1 MTFARLGL
9 WLLRRERASGEWRV
23 LLLALIIG
31 VGSVSTTGFLG
42 DRIKRA
48 MSEQGASF
56 LGADLLVTSPRPI
69 DVWPDHALQTSNA
82 LEFASMVAHGDAF
95 QLATLRAVDAAYP
108 LRGSVRLAERP
119 FDAGMPRPAL
129 PPPGAIYVEASLL
142 PLLSAGVG
150 DRVQIGEVQFT
161 IAGVVV
167 EEPGQLAGVFGLAPR
182 VFLRADEVERTRV
195 LQPGSRLTY
204 LYQFAGEAE
213 PLAAFA
219 EALKPRLD
227 SAQRLMGSREGVET
241 LRGAFANAD
250 RYIQLTA
257 LISLLLSVAAIAIA
271 AHRHALR
278 HYDQAALLRCMGAT
292 TEQLRVLYATQ
303 LLTLGLLGSLAGVA
317 IGALMQQALAGLILP
332 DAVTRLPSLGI
343 APVGVAIVSGLLA
356 LAGASLPALMRLIRV
371 PPLRVLRR
379 DLPPLPAAAWISAT
393 VSGSA
398 LMILIGWYAGDAK
411 LVAGFVGALLAL
423 IVVLMGLARLALVAG
438 RGVQKISYGPVR
450 FGLAQLLR
458 HRFDSTL
465 QLGAF
470 TLALFLVAL
479 LALVRSDLIDGWR
492 QQLPENAP
500 NHFLVNIAPHQQ
512 DAVAAYL
519 AQHQLDASEIYPM
532 VRGRLVSKN
541 DTPIAD
547 TLPPEMRDVGTL
559 RRELNLTWT
568 DTLPAN
574 NNVLDGTWHGSHSAP
589 SAAPVKGTPKVGNPL
604 SAKADAEL
612 TPPVGV
618 PARGAPPDTRPLGG
632 LGAAPRLRSD
642 PSAEISVESGMAE
655 KLNLVIGDTLG
666 FQIGDQTVA
675 ARISSIRSVKWDS
688 MQPNFFVIFAPGP
701 LDALPASSI
710 ASVYVPPDALGML
723 PGFVREF
730 PGVTVLALDK
740 LIANIEAVFAQV
752 IGAIQLLLGFLL
764 AAGMAVVV
772 ATLLASLDARQQ
784 EAVLLRTLGAQRAY
798 LAKGLWSEF
807 LALGLLAGL
816 LASVCAEIAMALIAD
831 RLFDLPARLHPW
843 LWFALPTAGALLVGM
858 SGWLTTRHITRVPP
872 MQSIRALG

>member
-1 MTFARLGL
+1 MTFIRLGL
-9 WLLRRERASGEWRV
+9 WLLRRERSSGEWRV

-48 MSEQGASF
+48 MSEQGAGF

-69 DVWPDHALQTSNA
+69 EAWPDHALRTSRA
-82 LEFASMVAHGDAF
+82 LEFASMVSRGDAF
-95 QLATLRAVDAAYP
+95 QLGTLRAVDAAYP
-108 LRGSVRLAERP
+108 LRGEVRIADRP
-119 FDAGMPRPAL
+119 FETGAPRPAQ
-129 PPPGAIYVEASLL
+129 PPPGAIYVAQELL
-142 PLLSAGVG
+142 TLLNAKVG
-150 DRVQIGEVQFT
+150 DAVQIGESTFS
-161 IAGVVV
+161 IAGVVI
-167 EEPGQLAGVFGLAPR
+167 EEPGQLAGVFGFAPR
-182 VFLRADEVERTRV
+182 VFLRADEVEATRV

-204 LYQFAGEAE
+204 LYQFAGEAKA
-213 PLAAFA
+213 LATFGA
-219 EALKPRLD
+219 ALKPSLE
-227 SAQRLMGSREGVET
+227 STQRLIGSRDGVET
-241 LRGAFANAD
+241 LRGAFTNAD
-250 RYIQLTA
+250 HYLQLTA

-292 TEQLRVLYATQ
+292 TAQLRMLYAVQ

-317 IGALMQQALAGLILP
+317 IGALTQQALAGLILP
-332 DAVTRLPSLGI
+332 DAATRLPSLGA
-343 APVGVAIVSGLLA
+343 APIGVAVVSGLLA

-379 DLPPLPAAAWISAT
+379 ELPPLPAAAWISAT

-398 LMILIGWYAGDAK
+398 LLTLIAWYAGDAK
-411 LVAGFVGALLAL
+411 LVAGFVGALAAL
-423 IVVLMGLARLALVAG
+423 VVVLVGLARLALLAG

-450 FGLAQLLR
+450 FGLAQMLR

-512 DAVAAYL
+512 AAVAAYL
-519 AQHQLDASEIYPM
+519 AEHRLEASELYPM

-541 DTPIAD
+541 GIPIAD
-547 TLPPEMRDVGTL
+547 TLPPEARDTNTL

-568 DTLPAN
+568 ATLPAN
-574 NNVLDGTWHGSHSAP
+574 NVLLAGTWHG
-589 SAAPVKGTPKVGNPL
+589 
-604 SAKADAEL
+604 ER
-612 TPPVGV
+612 
-618 PARGAPPDTRPLGG
+618 RGP
-632 LGAAPRLRSD
+632 
-642 PSAEISVESGMAE
+642 EISVESGMAE
-655 KLNLVIGDTLG
+655 RLNLAIGDTLG
-666 FQIGDQTVA
+666 FESGDQTIA
-675 ARISSIRSVKWDS
+675 ARITSIRSVKWES
-688 MQPNFFVIFAPGP
+688 MQPNFFVIFAPGL
-701 LDALPASSI
+701 LDTLPASAI
-710 ASVYVPPDALGML
+710 ASVYVPPDAAAML
-723 PGFVREF
+723 PGFVRTF
-730 PGVTVLALDK
+730 PGITILALDK
-740 LIANIEAVFAQV
+740 LIANIEAVFAQIV
-752 IGAIQLLLGFLL
+752 SAIQLLLGFLL

-843 LWFALPTAGALLVGM
+843 LWFALPTAGALLVGI

-872 MQSIRALG
+872 MQSIRALN

>member
-1 MTFARLGL
+1 MSFARLGL

-23 LLLALIIG
+23 LLLALVIG

-42 DRIKRA
+42 DRLKRA
-48 MSEQGASF
+48 MSEQGAGF

-69 DVWPDHALQTSNA
+69 EDWPAPAVEGGPLVTSQA
-82 LEFASMVAHGDAF
+82 LEFASMVSRGDAF

-108 LRGSVRLAERP
+108 VRGVVRIAERP
-119 FDAGMPRPAL
+119 FEPGVPRPAQ
-129 PPPGAIYVEASLL
+129 PPPGAIYVEPSLL

-150 DRVQIGEVQFT
+150 DSVQIGEASFR
-161 IAGVVV
+161 IAGLVA
-167 EEPGQLAGVFGLAPR
+167 EEPGQLGGVFGLAPR

-204 LYQFAGEAE
+204 LYQFAGE
-213 PLAAFA
+213 PDQLVAFGA
-219 EALKPRLD
+219 ALKPTLD
-227 SAQRLMGSREGVET
+227 STQRLIGSREGVET

-271 AHRHALR
+271 AHHHALR
-278 HYDQAALLRCMGAT
+278 HYDQAALLRCFGAT
-292 TEQLRVLYATQ
+292 TAQLRTLYAVQ
-303 LLTLGLLGSLAGVA
+303 LLTLGLLGSLGGVV

-332 DAVTRLPSLGI
+332 DAVTRLPSLGL
-343 APVGVAIVSGLLA
+343 APVGVAVASGLLA
-356 LAGASLPALMRLIRV
+356 LAGAALPALMRLIRV

-379 DLPPLPAAAWISAT
+379 DLPPLPVAAWLGAA

-398 LMILIGWYAGDAK
+398 LLGLIAWYAGDVK
-411 LVAGFVGALLAL
+411 LVGVFVGALAAL
-423 IVVLMGLARLALVAG
+423 VGVLILLARLALVAG
-438 RGVQKISYGPVR
+438 RGVQRMSHGPLR

-479 LALVRSDLIDGWR
+479 LALVRSDLIAGWQ
-492 QQLPENAP
+492 QQLPPQAP

-512 DAVAAYL
+512 QAVAAYL
-519 AQHQLDASEIYPM
+519 SQHRLKASALYPM

-541 DTPIAD
+541 GTPIAE
-547 TLPPEMRDVGTL
+547 TLPEDARDSNTL

-568 DTLPAN
+568 ATLPAN
-574 NNVLDGTWHGSHSAP
+574 NVILAGRWHGEGS
-589 SAAPVKGTPKVGNPL
+589 
-604 SAKADAEL
+604 ADA
-612 TPPVGV
+612 PPAGA
-618 PARGAPPDTRPLGG
+618 PARGTPPDTRPSGG
-632 LGAAPRLRSD
+632 LGAAPLLRSD
-642 PSAEISVESGMAE
+642 PSAALSVESGMAE
-655 KLNLVIGDTLG
+655 RLNLAIGDMLG
-666 FQIGDQTVA
+666 FQIGDQTLA
-675 ARISSIRSVKWDS
+675 ARITSIRSVKWDS
-688 MQPNFFVIFAPGP
+688 MQPNFFVIFAPGQ

-710 ASVYVPPDALGML
+710 ASVYVPPGATGVL
-723 PGFVREF
+723 PGFVKAF
-730 PGVTVLALDK
+730 PGITVLALDK
-740 LIANIEAVFAQV
+740 LIANIEAVFAQI

-807 LALGLLAGL
+807 IALGLLAGL
-816 LASVCAEIAMALIAD
+816 LASACAEIAMALIAD
-831 RLFDLPARLHPW
+831 RLFELPLRPHPW
-843 LWFALPTAGALLVGM
+843 LWLALPLAGALLVGI
-858 SGWLTTRHITRVPP
+858 SGWITTRHITRVPP

>member
-1 MTFARLGL
+1 MTFLRLGL
-9 WLLRRERASGEWRV
+9 WLLRRERSSGEWRV

-48 MSEQGASF
+48 MSEQGAGF

-69 DVWPDHALQTSNA
+69 DAWPAHALKTSSA
-82 LEFASMVAHGDAF
+82 LEFASMVSHGDAF

-108 LRGSVRLAERP
+108 LRGEVRIADRP
-119 FDAGMPRPAL
+119 FEAGTPRPAQ
-129 PPPGAIYVEASLL
+129 PPPGTVYVDQELL
-142 PLLSAGVG
+142 TLLNAEVG
-150 DRVQIGEVQFT
+150 DAVQIGEATFR

-167 EEPGQLAGVFGLAPR
+167 EEPGQLGGVFGFAPR
-182 VFLRADEVERTRV
+182 VFLRTDDIEATRV

-204 LYQFAGEAE
+204 LYQFAGEPE
-213 PLAAFA
+213 PLSNFSA
-219 EALKPRLD
+219 ALKPTLEPT
-227 SAQRLMGSREGVET
+227 QRLIGSRDGVET

-250 RYIQLTA
+250 RYLQLTA

-292 TEQLRVLYATQ
+292 TAQLRVLYTVQ
-303 LLTLGLLGSLAGVA
+303 LLTLGLLGSLVGMA
-317 IGALMQQALAGLILP
+317 IGALMQQALAGLIMP
-332 DAVTRLPSLGI
+332 DAATRLPSLGV
-343 APVGVAIVSGLLA
+343 APVGVAVASGLLA

-398 LMILIGWYAGDAK
+398 LLILIAWYAGDAR
-411 LVAGFVGALLAL
+411 LVAGFVGAFAALVVAL
-423 IVVLMGLARLALVAG
+423 ILLARLALVAG
-438 RGVQKISYGPVR
+438 RGVQKISYGPLR
-450 FGLAQLLR
+450 FGLAQMLR

-479 LALVRSDLIDGWR
+479 LALVRSDLVAGWR
-492 QQLPENAP
+492 QQLPPQTP
-500 NHFLVNIAPHQQ
+500 NYFLVNIAPQQQ

-519 AQHQLDASEIYPM
+519 AEHRLEASELYPM

-541 DTPIAD
+541 GVPIAD
-547 TLPPEMRDVGTL
+547 TLPEDARDSNTL

-568 DTLPAN
+568 ATLPAN
-574 NNVLDGTWHGSHSAP
+574 NAVLGGRWHGQRRA
-589 SAAPVKGTPKVGNPL
+589 
-604 SAKADAEL
+604 
-612 TPPVGV
+612 
-618 PARGAPPDTRPLGG
+618 
-632 LGAAPRLRSD
+632 
-642 PSAEISVESGMAE
+642 AEISVESGMAE
-655 KLNLVIGDTLG
+655 QLRLAVGDTLG
-666 FQIGDQTVA
+666 FQVGDQTLA
-675 ARISSIRSVKWDS
+675 ARITSLRSVKWDS
-688 MQPNFFVIFAPGP
+688 MQPNFFVIFAPGQ
-701 LDALPASSI
+701 LDALPASAI
-710 ASVYVPPDALGML
+710 ASVYVPPDTTDVL
-723 PGFVREF
+723 PGFVKTF
-730 PGVTVLALDK
+730 PGITVLALDK
-740 LIANIEAVFAQV
+740 LIANIEAVFAQI

-807 LALGLLAGL
+807 IALGVLAGL
-816 LASVCAEIAMALIAD
+816 LASVCAEIAMALIAE
-831 RLFDLPARLHPW
+831 RLFELPVRLHPW
-843 LWFALPTAGALLVGM
+843 LWLALPTAGALLVGM

-872 MQSIRALG
+872 MQSIRTMN

>member
-1 MTFARLGL
+1 MKFLRLGL

-42 DRIKRA
+42 DRLKRA
-48 MSEQGASF
+48 MSEQGAGF

-69 DVWPDHALQTSNA
+69 ADWPSLPIENSAPALATSQA
-82 LEFASMVAHGDAF
+82 LEFASMVSRGDAF

-108 LRGSVRLAERP
+108 VRGVVRIADRP
-119 FDAGMPRPAL
+119 FEPGVPRPAQ
-129 PPPGAIYVEASLL
+129 PPPGAIYVEPSLL
-142 PLLSAGVG
+142 PLLSASVG
-150 DRVQIGEVQFT
+150 DSVQIGEASFR
-161 IAGVVV
+161 IAGIVA
-167 EEPGQLAGVFGLAPR
+167 EEPGQLGGVFGLAPR
-182 VFLRADEVERTRV
+182 VFLRADEVETTRV

-204 LYQFAGEAE
+204 LYQFAGE
-213 PLAAFA
+213 PGQLAAFGA
-219 EALKPRLD
+219 ALKPTLD
-227 SAQRLMGSREGVET
+227 STQRLIGSREGIET

-271 AHRHALR
+271 AHHHALR
-278 HYDQAALLRCMGAT
+278 HYDQAALLRCFGAT
-292 TEQLRVLYATQ
+292 TAQLRTLYAVQ
-303 LLTLGLLGSLAGVA
+303 LLTLGLLGSLAGVV

-332 DAVTRLPSLGI
+332 DAVTRLPSLGL
-343 APVGVAIVSGLLA
+343 APVGVAVTSGLLA
-356 LAGASLPALMRLIRV
+356 LAGAALPALMRLIRV

-379 DLPPLPAAAWISAT
+379 DLPPLPVAAWLGAA

-398 LMILIGWYAGDAK
+398 LLGLIAWYAGDVK
-411 LVAGFVGALLAL
+411 LVGVFVGALVGLVGVLVLLAQ
-423 IVVLMGLARLALVAG
+423 LALVAG
-438 RGVQKISYGPVR
+438 RGVQRMSHGPLR

-479 LALVRSDLIDGWR
+479 LALVRSDLIAGWQ
-492 QQLPENAP
+492 QQLPPQAP

-512 DAVAAYL
+512 QAVAAYL
-519 AQHQLDASEIYPM
+519 SQHRLKASALYPM

-541 DTPIAD
+541 GTPIAE
-547 TLPPEMRDVGTL
+547 TLPEDARDSNTL

-568 DTLPAN
+568 ATLPAN
-574 NNVLDGTWHGSHSAP
+574 NVVLAGRWHGERSA
-589 SAAPVKGTPKVGNPL
+589 G
-604 SAKADAEL
+604 
-612 TPPVGV
+612 
-618 PARGAPPDTRPLGG
+618 
-632 LGAAPRLRSD
+632 SD
-642 PSAEISVESGMAE
+642 PSAAISVESGMAE
-655 KLNLVIGDTLG
+655 RLNLAVGDQLG
-666 FQIGDQTVA
+666 FQVGDQTLA
-675 ARISSIRSVKWDS
+675 ARITSLRSVKWDS
-688 MQPNFFVIFAPGP
+688 MQPNFFVIFAPGQ

-710 ASVYVPPDALGML
+710 ASVYVPPDATGVL
-723 PGFVREF
+723 PGFVKAF
-730 PGVTVLALDK
+730 PGITVLALDK
-740 LIANIEAVFAQV
+740 LIANIEAVFAQI

-807 LALGLLAGL
+807 IALGLLAGL
-816 LASVCAEIAMALIAD
+816 LASACAEIAMALIAD
-831 RLFDLPARLHPW
+831 RLFDLPLRPHPW
-843 LWFALPTAGALLVGM
+843 LWLALPLAGALLVGM

>member
-1 MTFARLGL
+1 MTFVRLGL

-69 DVWPDHALQTSNA
+69 DTWPDHALQTSNA
-82 LEFASMVAHGDAF
+82 LEFASMVSRGDAF
-95 QLATLRAVDAAYP
+95 QLGTLRAVDAAYS
-108 LRGSVRLAERP
+108 LRGEVRIADRP
-119 FDAGMPRPAL
+119 FEAGTPRPAQ
-129 PPPGAIYVEASLL
+129 PPPGTVYVDQELL
-142 PLLSAGVG
+142 TLLNAAVG
-150 DRVQIGEVQFT
+150 DSVQIGEAT
-161 IAGVVV
+161 LRIAGVVV
-167 EEPGQLAGVFGLAPR
+167 EEPGQLAGVFGFAPR
-182 VFLRADEVERTRV
+182 VFLRADEVDATRV

-204 LYQFAGEAE
+204 LYQFAGAPE
-213 PLAAFA
+213 PLAAFGTT
-219 EALKPRLD
+219 LKPQLETT
-227 SAQRLMGSREGVET
+227 QRLIGSRDGVET

-250 RYIQLTA
+250 HYLQLTA
-257 LISLLLSVAAIAIA
+257 LISLLLSVVAIAIA

-292 TEQLRVLYATQ
+292 TAQLRTLYAVQ
-303 LLTLGLLGSLAGVA
+303 LLTLGVLGSLAGVA
-317 IGALMQQALAGLILP
+317 VGALTQQALAGLILP
-332 DAVTRLPSLGI
+332 EAVTRLPSLGA
-343 APVGVAIVSGLLA
+343 APVGVAVASGLLA

-379 DLPPLPAAAWISAT
+379 DLPPLPAAAWVSASI
-393 VSGSA
+393 SGSA
-398 LMILIGWYAGDAK
+398 LLILIGWYAGDAK
-411 LVAGFVGALLAL
+411 LVAVFVGALAAL
-423 IVVLMGLARLALVAG
+423 IGVLILLARLALLAG

-519 AQHQLDASEIYPM
+519 AQHHLEASEVYPM

-541 DTPIAD
+541 GVPIAD
-547 TLPPEMRDVGTL
+547 TLPPEARDSNTL

-568 DTLPAN
+568 TTLPAN
-574 NNVLDGTWHGSHSAP
+574 NVLLSGTWHGA
-589 SAAPVKGTPKVGNPL
+589 
-604 SAKADAEL
+604 
-612 TPPVGV
+612 
-618 PARGAPPDTRPLGG
+618 
-632 LGAAPRLRSD
+632 RSD
-642 PSAEISVESGMAE
+642 PAAEISVESQMAE
-655 KLNLVIGDTLG
+655 RLNLALGDTLG
-666 FQIGDQTVA
+666 FESGDQIVS
-675 ARISSIRSVKWDS
+675 ARISSIRSVKWES
-688 MQPNFFVIFAPGP
+688 MQPNFFVIFSPGP
-701 LDALPASSI
+701 LDALPASAI
-710 ASVYVPPDALGML
+710 ASVYVPPDATGVL
-723 PGFVREF
+723 PGFVKTF
-730 PGVTVLALDK
+730 PGITILALDK
-740 LIANIEAVFAQV
+740 LIANIEAVFAQIV
-752 IGAIQLLLGFLL
+752 AAIQLLLGFLL

-807 LALGLLAGL
+807 IALGVLAGL
-816 LASVCAEIAMALIAD
+816 LASICAEIAMALIAD

-843 LWFALPTAGALLVGM
+843 LWLALPAAGALLVGA

>member
-1 MTFARLGL
+1 MLFRS
-9 WLLRRERASGEWRV
+9 RERASGEWRV

-69 DVWPDHALQTSNA
+69 EAWPTHSLRTSSA
-82 LEFASMVAHGDAF
+82 LEFASMVSRGDAF

-108 LRGSVRLAERP
+108 LRGEVRIADRP
-119 FDAGMPRPAL
+119 FTAGAPRAAL
-129 PPPGAIYVEASLL
+129 PPPGAVYVDQELL
-142 PLLSAGVG
+142 TLLNAGVG
-150 DRVQIGEVQFT
+150 DTVQIGEATFR

-167 EEPGQLAGVFGLAPR
+167 EEPGQLAGVFGFAPR
-182 VFLRADEVERTRV
+182 VFLRADEVDATRV

-204 LYQFAGEAE
+204 LYQFAGEVE
-213 PLAAFA
+213 PLEAFGA
-219 EALKPRLD
+219 ALKPTLETT
-227 SAQRLMGSREGVET
+227 QRLIGSREGVET

-250 RYIQLTA
+250 HYLQLTA

-292 TEQLRVLYATQ
+292 TAQLRVLYAIQ
-303 LLTLGLLGSLAGVA
+303 LLVLGLLGSLAGVA

-332 DAVTRLPSLGI
+332 EAVTRLPSLGA
-343 APVGVAIVSGLLA
+343 APVGVAVVSGLLA

-379 DLPPLPAAAWISAT
+379 DLPPLPAAAWLSAT

-398 LMILIGWYAGDAK
+398 LLILIAWYAGDAR
-411 LVAGFVGALLAL
+411 LVAGFVGALAAL
-423 IVVLMGLARLALVAG
+423 VVVLVGLARLALVAG

-450 FGLAQLLR
+450 FGLAQMLR

-512 DAVAAYL
+512 QAVADFL
-519 AQHQLDASEIYPM
+519 AKHRLEASELYPM

-541 DTPIAD
+541 GTPIAD
-547 TLPPEMRDVGTL
+547 TLPPEARDSNTL

-568 DTLPAN
+568 TTLPAN
-574 NNVLDGTWHGSHSAP
+574 NALLAGTWHG
-589 SAAPVKGTPKVGNPL
+589 
-604 SAKADAEL
+604 E
-612 TPPVGV
+612 
-618 PARGAPPDTRPLGG
+618 
-632 LGAAPRLRSD
+632 RSG
-642 PSAEISVESGMAE
+642 PEISVESGMAE
-655 KLNLVIGDTLG
+655 RLHLALGDTLG
-666 FQIGDQTVA
+666 FESGDQTIA
-675 ARISSIRSVKWDS
+675 ARITSIRSVKWES
-688 MQPNFFVIFAPGP
+688 MQPNFFVIFAPGQ

-710 ASVYVPPDALGML
+710 ASVYVPPDAADML
-723 PGFVREF
+723 PGFVKSF
-730 PGVTVLALDK
+730 PGITVLALDK
-740 LIANIEAVFAQV
+740 LIANIEAVFAQIV
-752 IGAIQLLLGFLL
+752 AAIQLLLGFLL

-807 LALGLLAGL
+807 IALGVLAGL

-831 RLFDLPARLHPW
+831 RLFDLPARPHPW
-843 LWFALPTAGALLVGM
+843 LWLALPTAGALLVGV

>member
-1 MTFARLGL
+1 MTFVRLGL

-23 LLLALIIG
+23 LLLALVIG

-69 DVWPDHALQTSNA
+69 DTWPDHALQTSNA
-82 LEFASMVAHGDAF
+82 LEFASMVSRGDAF
-95 QLATLRAVDAAYP
+95 QLGTLRAVDAAYP
-108 LRGSVRLAERP
+108 LRGEVRIADRP
-119 FDAGMPRPAL
+119 FEAGTPRPAQ
-129 PPPGAIYVEASLL
+129 PPPGAVYVDQELL
-142 PLLSAGVG
+142 TLLNAAVG
-150 DRVQIGEVQFT
+150 DSVQIGEAT
-161 IAGVVV
+161 LRIAGVVV
-167 EEPGQLAGVFGLAPR
+167 EEPGQLAGVFGFAPR
-182 VFLRADEVERTRV
+182 VFMRADEVEATRV

-204 LYQFAGEAE
+204 LYQFAGDAE
-213 PLAAFA
+213 PLAAFGTT
-219 EALKPRLD
+219 LKPQLETT
-227 SAQRLMGSREGVET
+227 QRLIGSRDGVET

-250 RYIQLTA
+250 HYLQLTA

-292 TEQLRVLYATQ
+292 TAQLRTLYAVQ
-303 LLTLGLLGSLAGVA
+303 LLTLGVLGSLVGVA
-317 IGALMQQALAGLILP
+317 VGALTQQALAGLILP
-332 DAVTRLPSLGI
+332 EAVTRLPSLGA
-343 APVGVAIVSGLLA
+343 APVAVAVASGLLA

-379 DLPPLPAAAWISAT
+379 DLPPLPVAAWLSASI
-393 VSGSA
+393 SGSA
-398 LMILIGWYAGDAK
+398 LLILIGWYAGDAK
-411 LVAGFVGALLAL
+411 LVAIFVGALAAL
-423 IVVLMGLARLALVAG
+423 IGVLILLARLALVAG

-512 DAVAAYL
+512 AAVAAYL
-519 AQHQLDASEIYPM
+519 AEHRLEASEVYPM

-541 DTPIAD
+541 GMPIAD
-547 TLPPEMRDVGTL
+547 TLPPEARDTNTL

-568 DTLPAN
+568 TILPAN
-574 NNVLDGTWHGSHSAP
+574 NVLLSGTWHGA
-589 SAAPVKGTPKVGNPL
+589 
-604 SAKADAEL
+604 
-612 TPPVGV
+612 
-618 PARGAPPDTRPLGG
+618 
-632 LGAAPRLRSD
+632 RSD
-642 PSAEISVESGMAE
+642 PAAEISVESEMAE
-655 KLNLVIGDTLG
+655 RLNLALGDTLG
-666 FQIGDQTVA
+666 FESGDQTIS
-675 ARISSIRSVKWDS
+675 ARITSIRSVKWES
-688 MQPNFFVIFAPGP
+688 MQPNFFVIFSPGP
-701 LDALPASSI
+701 LDALPASAI
-710 ASVYVPPDALGML
+710 ASVYVPPDATGVL
-723 PGFVREF
+723 PGFVKTF
-730 PGVTVLALDK
+730 PGITILALDK
-740 LIANIEAVFAQV
+740 LIANIEAVFAQIV
-752 IGAIQLLLGFLL
+752 AAIQLLLGFLL

-807 LALGLLAGL
+807 IALGVLAGL
-816 LASVCAEIAMALIAD
+816 LASICAEIAMALIAD
-831 RLFDLPARLHPW
+831 RLFDLPVRLHPW
-843 LWFALPTAGALLVGM
+843 LWLALPAAGALLVGA

>member
-1 MTFARLGL
+1 MSFARLGL

-42 DRIKRA
+42 DRLKRA
-48 MSEQGASF
+48 MSEQGAGF

-69 DVWPDHALQTSNA
+69 VDWPSLPIENSAPALATSQA
-82 LEFASMVAHGDAF
+82 LEFASMVSRGDAF

-108 LRGSVRLAERP
+108 VRGVVRIADRP
-119 FDAGMPRPAL
+119 FEPGVPRPAQ
-129 PPPGAIYVEASLL
+129 PPPGAIYVEPSLL
-142 PLLSAGVG
+142 PLLSASVG
-150 DRVQIGEVQFT
+150 DSVQIGETSFR
-161 IAGVVV
+161 IAGIVA
-167 EEPGQLAGVFGLAPR
+167 EEPGQLGGVFGLAPR
-182 VFLRADEVERTRV
+182 VFLRADEVETTRV

-204 LYQFAGEAE
+204 LYQFAGE
-213 PLAAFA
+213 PDQLAAFGT
-219 EALKPRLD
+219 ALKPTLD
-227 SAQRLMGSREGVET
+227 STQRLIGSREGIET

-271 AHRHALR
+271 AHHHALR
-278 HYDQAALLRCMGAT
+278 HYDQAALLRCFGAT
-292 TEQLRVLYATQ
+292 TAQLRTLYAVQ
-303 LLTLGLLGSLAGVA
+303 LLTLGLLGSLAGVV
-317 IGALMQQALAGLILP
+317 IGALMQQVLAGLILP
-332 DAVTRLPSLGI
+332 DAVTRLPSLGL
-343 APVGVAIVSGLLA
+343 APVGVAVASGLLA
-356 LAGASLPALMRLIRV
+356 LAGAALPALMRLIRV

-379 DLPPLPAAAWISAT
+379 DLPPLPVAAWLGAA

-398 LMILIGWYAGDAK
+398 LLGLIAWYAGDVK
-411 LVAGFVGALLAL
+411 LVGVFVGALAAL
-423 IVVLMGLARLALVAG
+423 VGVLILLARLALVAG
-438 RGVQKISYGPVR
+438 RGVQRMAHGPLR

-479 LALVRSDLIDGWR
+479 LALVRSDLIAGWQ
-492 QQLPENAP
+492 QQLPPQAP

-512 DAVAAYL
+512 QAVAAYL
-519 AQHQLDASEIYPM
+519 SQHRLKASALYPM

-541 DTPIAD
+541 GTPIAE
-547 TLPPEMRDVGTL
+547 TLPEDARDSNTL

-568 DTLPAN
+568 ATLPAN
-574 NNVLDGTWHGSHSAP
+574 NVVLAGRWHGERSA
-589 SAAPVKGTPKVGNPL
+589 GT
-604 SAKADAEL
+604 
-612 TPPVGV
+612 
-618 PARGAPPDTRPLGG
+618 
-632 LGAAPRLRSD
+632 D
-642 PSAEISVESGMAE
+642 PSPAISVESGMAE
-655 KLNLVIGDTLG
+655 RLNLVVGDQLG
-666 FQIGDQTVA
+666 FQIGDQTLA
-675 ARISSIRSVKWDS
+675 ARITSIRSVKWDS
-688 MQPNFFVIFAPGP
+688 MQPNFFVIFAPGQ

-710 ASVYVPPDALGML
+710 ASVYVPPDATGVL
-723 PGFVREF
+723 PGFVKAF
-730 PGVTVLALDK
+730 PGITVLALDK
-740 LIANIEAVFAQV
+740 LIANIEAVFAQI

-807 LALGLLAGL
+807 IALGLLAGL
-816 LASVCAEIAMALIAD
+816 LASACAEIAMALIAD
-831 RLFDLPARLHPW
+831 RLFDLPLRPHPW
-843 LWFALPTAGALLVGM
+843 LWLALPLAGALLVGM

>member
-1 MTFARLGL
+1 MKFLRLGL

-42 DRIKRA
+42 DRLKRA
-48 MSEQGASF
+48 MSEQGAGF

-69 DVWPDHALQTSNA
+69 ADWPSLPIENSAPALATSQA
-82 LEFASMVAHGDAF
+82 LEFASMVSRGDAF

-108 LRGSVRLAERP
+108 VRGVVRIADRP
-119 FDAGMPRPAL
+119 FEPGVPRPAQ
-129 PPPGAIYVEASLL
+129 PPPGAIYVEPSLL
-142 PLLSAGVG
+142 PLLSASVG
-150 DRVQIGEVQFT
+150 DSVQIGEASFR
-161 IAGVVV
+161 IAGIVA
-167 EEPGQLAGVFGLAPR
+167 EEPGQLGGVFGLAPR
-182 VFLRADEVERTRV
+182 VFLRADEVETTRV

-204 LYQFAGEAE
+204 LYQFAGE
-213 PLAAFA
+213 PGQLAAFGA
-219 EALKPRLD
+219 ALKPTLD
-227 SAQRLMGSREGVET
+227 STQRLIGSREGIET

-271 AHRHALR
+271 AHHHALR
-278 HYDQAALLRCMGAT
+278 HYDQAALLRCFGAT
-292 TEQLRVLYATQ
+292 TAQLRTLYAVQ
-303 LLTLGLLGSLAGVA
+303 LLTLGLLGSLAGVV

-332 DAVTRLPSLGI
+332 DAVTRLPSLGL
-343 APVGVAIVSGLLA
+343 APVGVAVASGLLA
-356 LAGASLPALMRLIRV
+356 LAGAALPALMRLIRV

-379 DLPPLPAAAWISAT
+379 DLPPLPVAAWLGAA

-398 LMILIGWYAGDAK
+398 LLGLIAWYAGDVK
-411 LVAGFVGALLAL
+411 LVGVFVGALVGLVGVLVLLAQ
-423 IVVLMGLARLALVAG
+423 LALVAG
-438 RGVQKISYGPVR
+438 RGVQRMSHGPLR

-479 LALVRSDLIDGWR
+479 LALVRSDLIAGWQ
-492 QQLPENAP
+492 QQLPPQAP

-512 DAVAAYL
+512 QAVAAYL
-519 AQHQLDASEIYPM
+519 SQHRLKASALYPM

-541 DTPIAD
+541 GTPIAE
-547 TLPPEMRDVGTL
+547 TLPEDARDSNTL

-568 DTLPAN
+568 ATLPAN
-574 NNVLDGTWHGSHSAP
+574 NVVLAGRWHGERSA
-589 SAAPVKGTPKVGNPL
+589 G
-604 SAKADAEL
+604 
-612 TPPVGV
+612 
-618 PARGAPPDTRPLGG
+618 
-632 LGAAPRLRSD
+632 SD
-642 PSAEISVESGMAE
+642 PSAAISVESGMAE
-655 KLNLVIGDTLG
+655 RLNLAVGDQLG
-666 FQIGDQTVA
+666 FQVGDQTLA
-675 ARISSIRSVKWDS
+675 ARITSLRSVKWDS
-688 MQPNFFVIFAPGP
+688 MQPNFFVIFAPGQ

-710 ASVYVPPDALGML
+710 ASVYVPPDAAGVL
-723 PGFVREF
+723 PGFVKAF
-730 PGVTVLALDK
+730 PGITVLALDK
-740 LIANIEAVFAQV
+740 LIANIEAVFAQI

-807 LALGLLAGL
+807 IALGLLAGL
-816 LASVCAEIAMALIAD
+816 LASACAEIAMALIAD
-831 RLFDLPARLHPW
+831 RLFDLPLRPHPW
-843 LWFALPTAGALLVGM
+843 LWLALPLAGALLVGM

>member
-1 MTFARLGL
+1 MNLLRLGL
-9 WLLRRERASGEWRV
+9 WLLRRERSSGEWRV
-23 LLLALIIG
+23 LLLALVIG

-42 DRIKRA
+42 DRLKRA

-69 DVWPDHALQTSNA
+69 GTWPAHTLHTSSA
-82 LEFASMVAHGDAF
+82 LEFASMVSRGDAF

-108 LRGSVRLAERP
+108 LRGSVRIAARP
-119 FDAGMPRPAL
+119 FEAGTPRPAQ
-129 PPPGAIYVEASLL
+129 PPRGAVYIDQALL
-142 PLLSAGVG
+142 PLLNAQVG
-150 DRVQIGEVQFT
+150 DTLRIGEAAFR
-161 IAGVVV
+161 IAGVVA
-167 EEPGQLAGVFGLAPR
+167 EEPGQLGGVFGFAPR
-182 VFLRADEVERTRV
+182 VFLRSDDVASTRV

-204 LYQFAGEAE
+204 LYQFAGEPR
-213 PLAAFA
+213 PLDAFIAAI
-219 EALKPRLD
+219 KPTLD
-227 SAQRLMGSREGVET
+227 STQRLIGSREGVET

-278 HYDQAALLRCMGAT
+278 HYDQAALLRCFGAT
-292 TEQLRVLYATQ
+292 TAQLRALYGTQ
-303 LLTLGLLGSLAGVA
+303 LLTLGLLGSLLGVA
-317 IGALMQQALAGLILP
+317 IGAAMQQALASLILP
-332 DAVTRLPSLGI
+332 DALTRLPSLGL
-343 APVGVAIVSGLLA
+343 APVGVAVVSGLLA

-379 DLPPLPAAAWISAT
+379 DLPPLPLAAWISAA
-393 VSGSA
+393 VSGSV
-398 LMILIGWYAGDAK
+398 LLILIAWYAGDAK
-411 LVAGFVGALLAL
+411 LVGIFVGALAAL
-423 IVVLMGLARLALVAG
+423 VAVLILLARLALLAG
-438 RGVQKISYGPVR
+438 RGVQRMSHGPVR

-479 LALVRSDLIDGWR
+479 LALVRSDLVASWR
-492 QQLPENAP
+492 QQLPPQAP
-500 NHFLVNIAPHQQ
+500 NYFLVNIAPQQQ

-519 AQHQLDASEIYPM
+519 SQHRLRASALYPM
-532 VRGRLVSKN
+532 VRGRLVEKN
-541 DTPIAD
+541 GLPIAD
-547 TLPPEMRDVGTL
+547 TLPADARDSNTL

-568 DTLPAN
+568 ATLPAN
-574 NNVLDGTWHGSHSAP
+574 NAVLAGRWHGERRA
-589 SAAPVKGTPKVGNPL
+589 AAPVKGTPV
-604 SAKADAEL
+604 
-612 TPPVGV
+612 
-618 PARGAPPDTRPLGG
+618 GAPL
-632 LGAAPRLRSD
+632 LRSD

-655 KLNLVIGDTLG
+655 RLKLAVGDTLG
-666 FQIGDQTVA
+666 FQVGDQALA
-675 ARISSIRSVKWDS
+675 ARITSIRSVKWDS
-688 MQPNFFVIFAPGP
+688 MQPNFFVIFAPGQ
-701 LDALPASSI
+701 LDKLPASAI
-710 ASVYVPPDALGML
+710 ASVFVPPGESNML
-723 PGFVREF
+723 PGFIKSF
-730 PGVTVLALDK
+730 PGITVLALDK
-740 LIANIEAVFAQV
+740 LIANIEAVFDQI

-816 LASVCAEIAMALIAD
+816 LASACAEIAMALIAY
-831 RLFDLPARLHPW
+831 RLFELPVRLHPW
-843 LWFALPTAGALLVGM
+843 LWLALPLAGALLVGM

-872 MQSIRALG
+872 MQSIRALS

>member
-1 MTFARLGL
+1 MTFLRLGL
-9 WLLRRERASGEWRV
+9 WLLRRERSSGEWRV
-23 LLLALIIG
+23 LLLALVIG

-48 MSEQGASF
+48 MSEQGARF

-69 DVWPDHALQTSNA
+69 DAWPGHTLRTSSA
-82 LEFASMVAHGDAF
+82 LEFASMVSRGDAF

-108 LRGSVRLAERP
+108 LRGEVRIADRP
-119 FDAGMPRPAL
+119 FEAGAARPAM
-129 PPPGAIYVEASLL
+129 PPPGAVYADQELL
-142 PLLSAGVG
+142 TLLNARVG
-150 DRVQIGEVQFT
+150 DTVQIGEVTFR

-167 EEPGQLAGVFGLAPR
+167 EEPGQLAGVFGFAPR
-182 VFLRADEVERTRV
+182 VFLRADEVESTHV

-204 LYQFAGEAE
+204 LYQFAGE
-213 PLAAFA
+213 PDRLAAFA
-219 EALKPRLD
+219 DALKARLD
-227 SAQRLMGSREGVET
+227 STQRLMGSHEGVET
-241 LRGAFANAD
+241 LRGAFADAD
-250 RYIQLTA
+250 RYLQLTA

-292 TEQLRVLYATQ
+292 TAQLRTLYAVQ
-303 LLTLGLLGSLAGVA
+303 LLTLGLLGSVAGVA

-332 DAVTRLPSLGI
+332 DTVARLPSLG
-343 APVGVAIVSGLLA
+343 AVPVGVAVVSGLLA

-379 DLPPLPAAAWISAT
+379 DLPPLPVAAWISAL

-398 LMILIGWYAGDAK
+398 LLILIAWYAGDAR
-411 LVAGFVGALLAL
+411 LVGIFVGALVAL
-423 IVVLMGLARLALVAG
+423 IGVLILLARLALAAG
-438 RGVQKISYGPVR
+438 RGVQKISYGPLR

-479 LALVRSDLIDGWR
+479 LALVRSDLVDGWR

-500 NHFLVNIAPHQQ
+500 NYFLVNIAPHQQ

-519 AQHQLDASEIYPM
+519 SQHRLRASAIYPM
-532 VRGRLVSKN
+532 VRGRLVSK
-541 DTPIAD
+541 DGVPIAE
-547 TLPPEMRDVGTL
+547 TLPPEKRDSNSL

-568 DTLPAN
+568 ATLPAN
-574 NNVLDGTWHGSHSAP
+574 NVVLAGNWHG
-589 SAAPVKGTPKVGNPL
+589 
-604 SAKADAEL
+604 ER
-612 TPPVGV
+612 
-618 PARGAPPDTRPLGG
+618 RGP
-632 LGAAPRLRSD
+632 
-642 PSAEISVESGMAE
+642 EISVESGMAE
-655 KLNLVIGDTLG
+655 RLNLDLGDSLG
-666 FQIGDQTVA
+666 FQIGDQMLA
-675 ARISSIRSVKWDS
+675 ARITSIRSVKWDS
-688 MQPNFFVIFAPGP
+688 MQPNFFVIFAPGQ
-701 LDALPASSI
+701 LDNLPASSI
-710 ASVYVPPDALGML
+710 ASVYVPPGATGVL
-723 PGFVREF
+723 PGFVKTF
-730 PGVTVLALDK
+730 PGITVLALDK
-740 LIANIEAVFAQV
+740 LIAHIEAVFAQ
-752 IGAIQLLLGFLL
+752 IISAIQLLLGFLL

-807 LALGLLAGL
+807 IALGVLAGL
-816 LASVCAEIAMALIAD
+816 LASVCAELAMALIAE
-831 RLFDLPARLHPW
+831 RLFDLPLRLHPW
-843 LWFALPTAGALLVGM
+843 LWLALPTAGALLVGM

-872 MQSIRALG
+872 MQSIRELG

>member
-1 MTFARLGL
+1 MTFLRLGL
-9 WLLRRERASGEWRV
+9 WLLQRERSSGEWRV

-48 MSEQGASF
+48 MTEQGASF

-69 DVWPDHALQTSNA
+69 ENWPKHELQTSSA
-82 LEFASMVAHGDAF
+82 LEFASMVSRGDAF

-108 LRGSVRLAERP
+108 LRGEVRIADRP
-119 FDAGMPRPAL
+119 FEPGTPRPAQ
-129 PPPGAIYVEASLL
+129 PPPGTIHVDQELL
-142 PLLSAGVG
+142 ALLDAQVG
-150 DRVQIGEVQFT
+150 DAVQIGESEFR
-161 IAGVVV
+161 IAGVVA
-167 EEPGQLAGVFGLAPR
+167 EEPGQLGGVFGFAPR
-182 VFLRADEVERTRV
+182 VFLRADEVAPTRV

-204 LYQFAGEAE
+204 LYQFAGEPGE
-213 PLAAFA
+213 LGTFG
-219 EALKPRLD
+219 EALKPVLD
-227 SAQRLMGSREGVET
+227 STQRVIGSREGVET

-250 RYIQLTA
+250 SYIQLTA

-278 HYDQAALLRCMGAT
+278 HYDQAALLRCFGAT
-292 TEQLRVLYATQ
+292 TAQLRTLYAIQ

-317 IGALMQQALAGLILP
+317 IGALTQQALAGLILP
-332 DAVTRLPSLGI
+332 DAVTRLPSLGL
-343 APVGVAIVSGLLA
+343 APVGVAVVSGLLA
-356 LAGASLPALMRLIRV
+356 LAGASLPALVRLIRV

-379 DLPPLPAAAWISAT
+379 DLPPLPMAAWVSAAF
-393 VSGSA
+393 SGSA
-398 LMILIGWYAGDAK
+398 LLMLVAWYAGDAK
-411 LVAGFVGALLAL
+411 LVGIFVGALAAL
-423 IVVLMGLARLALVAG
+423 VLVLVLLARLALVAG
-438 RGVQKISYGPVR
+438 RGVQKISYGPLR

-479 LALVRSDLIDGWR
+479 LALVRSDLIAGWQ
-492 QQLPENAP
+492 QQLPPDAP
-500 NHFLVNIAPHQQ
+500 NYFLVNIAPHQQ

-519 AQHQLDASEIYPM
+519 SQHHLQASALYPM

-541 DTPIAD
+541 GTPIAD
-547 TLPPEMRDVGTL
+547 TLPPEKRDSNTL

-568 DTLPAN
+568 ATLPAN
-574 NNVLDGTWHGSHSAP
+574 NVVLAGRWHGDQQ
-589 SAAPVKGTPKVGNPL
+589 PVKDTPKIGNPL
-604 SAKADAEL
+604 SAKNDTEL
-612 TPPVGV
+612 APPVG
-618 PARGAPPDTRPLGG
+618 TPL
-632 LGAAPRLRSD
+632 LRDD
-642 PSAEISVESGMAE
+642 PSAAISVESGMAE
-655 KLNLVIGDTLG
+655 RLNLAVGDQLG
-666 FQIGDQTVA
+666 FQIGDQTLA
-675 ARISSIRSVKWDS
+675 ARITSIRSVKWDS
-688 MQPNFFVIFAPGP
+688 MQPNFFVIFAPGQ

-710 ASVYVPPDALGML
+710 ASVHVPPDAASVL
-723 PGFVREF
+723 PGFVKAF
-730 PGVTVLALDK
+730 PGITVLALDK
-740 LIANIEAVFAQV
+740 LIANIEAVFAQI

-764 AAGMAVVV
+764 AAGMAVVI

-807 LALGLLAGL
+807 IALGLLAGL

-831 RLFDLPARLHPW
+831 RLFELPARLHPW
-843 LWFALPTAGALLVGM
+843 LWLALPTAGALLVGM

>member
-1 MTFARLGL
+1 MTFLRLGL

-56 LGADLLVTSPRPI
+56 LGADLMVTSPRPI
-69 DVWPDHALQTSNA
+69 EDWPVPAVAAGALKASPLATSRA
-82 LEFASMVAHGDAF
+82 LEFASMVSRGDAF
-95 QLATLRAVDAAYP
+95 QLATLRAVDADYP
-108 LRGSVRLAERP
+108 LRGVVRIADRP
-119 FDAGMPRPAL
+119 FEPGAARPAQ
-129 PPPGAIYVEASLL
+129 PPPGAIYVEPSLL
-142 PLLSAGVG
+142 PLLSASVG
-150 DRVQIGEVQFT
+150 DSVQIGEATFR
-161 IAGVVV
+161 IAGIVA
-167 EEPGQLAGVFGLAPR
+167 EEPGQLGGVFGLAPR
-182 VFLRADEVERTRV
+182 VFMRADEVATTRV

-204 LYQFAGEAE
+204 LYQFAGE
-213 PLAAFA
+213 PDQLAAFSA
-219 EALKPRLD
+219 ALKSALD
-227 SAQRLMGSREGVET
+227 STQRLIGSREGIET

-271 AHRHALR
+271 AHHHALR
-278 HYDQAALLRCMGAT
+278 HYDQAALLRCFGAT
-292 TEQLRVLYATQ
+292 TAQLRTLYAVQ

-317 IGALMQQALAGLILP
+317 IGALTQQALAGLILP
-332 DAVTRLPSLGI
+332 DAVTRLPSLGA
-343 APVGVAIVSGLLA
+343 APVGAAVASGLLA

-379 DLPPLPAAAWISAT
+379 DLPPLPVAAWISAA

-398 LMILIGWYAGDAK
+398 LLGLIAWYAGDAR
-411 LVAGFVGALLAL
+411 LVGVFVGALAAL
-423 IVVLMGLARLALVAG
+423 VGVLTLLARLALVAG
-438 RGVQKISYGPVR
+438 RGVQRLSHGPLR

-479 LALVRSDLIDGWR
+479 LALVRSDLVAGWQ
-492 QQLPENAP
+492 QQLPPQAP
-500 NHFLVNIAPHQQ
+500 NFFLVNIAPHQQ
-512 DAVAAYL
+512 EAVAAYL
-519 AQHQLDASEIYPM
+519 SQHRLQASALYPM

-541 DTPIAD
+541 GTPIAE
-547 TLPPEMRDVGTL
+547 TLPEDARDSNTL

-568 DTLPAN
+568 ATLPAN
-574 NNVLDGTWHGSHSAP
+574 NAVLAGQWHGERRA
-589 SAAPVKGTPKVGNPL
+589 
-604 SAKADAEL
+604 
-612 TPPVGV
+612 
-618 PARGAPPDTRPLGG
+618 
-632 LGAAPRLRSD
+632 
-642 PSAEISVESGMAE
+642 AEISVESGMAE
-655 KLNLVIGDTLG
+655 RLNLAVGDQLA
-666 FQIGDQTVA
+666 FQVGDQTLA
-675 ARISSIRSVKWDS
+675 ARITSLRSVKWDS
-688 MQPNFFVIFAPGP
+688 MQPNFFVIFAPGQ

-710 ASVYVPPDALGML
+710 ASVYVPPGAASVL
-723 PGFVREF
+723 PGFVKRF
-730 PGVTVLALDK
+730 PGITVLALDK
-740 LIANIEAVFAQV
+740 LIANIEAVFDQI

-798 LAKGLWSEF
+798 LARGLWSEF
-807 LALGLLAGL
+807 IALGLLAGL
-816 LASVCAEIAMALIAD
+816 LASACAEIAMALIAN
-831 RLFDLPARLHPW
+831 RLFELPLRLHPW
-843 LWFALPTAGALLVGM
+843 LWLALPLGGALLVGM

-872 MQSIRALG
+872 MQSIRALN

>member
-1 MTFARLGL
+1 MKFLRLGL

-42 DRIKRA
+42 DRLKRA
-48 MSEQGASF
+48 MSEQGAGF

-69 DVWPDHALQTSNA
+69 ADWPSLPIENSAPALATSQA
-82 LEFASMVAHGDAF
+82 LEFASMVSRGDAF

-108 LRGSVRLAERP
+108 VRGVVRIADRP
-119 FDAGMPRPAL
+119 FEPGVPRPAQ
-129 PPPGAIYVEASLL
+129 PPPGAIYVEPSLL
-142 PLLSAGVG
+142 PLLSASVG
-150 DRVQIGEVQFT
+150 DSVQIGEASFR
-161 IAGVVV
+161 IAGIVA
-167 EEPGQLAGVFGLAPR
+167 EEPGQLGGVFGLAPR
-182 VFLRADEVERTRV
+182 VFLRADEVETTRV

-204 LYQFAGEAE
+204 LYQFAGE
-213 PLAAFA
+213 PGQLAAFGA
-219 EALKPRLD
+219 ALKPTLD
-227 SAQRLMGSREGVET
+227 STQRLIGSREGIET

-271 AHRHALR
+271 AHHHALR
-278 HYDQAALLRCMGAT
+278 HYDQAALLRCFGAT
-292 TEQLRVLYATQ
+292 TAQLRTLYAVQ
-303 LLTLGLLGSLAGVA
+303 LLTLGLLGSLAGVV

-332 DAVTRLPSLGI
+332 DAVTRLPSLGL
-343 APVGVAIVSGLLA
+343 APVGVAVASGLLA
-356 LAGASLPALMRLIRV
+356 LAGAALPALMRLIRV

-379 DLPPLPAAAWISAT
+379 DLPPLPVAAWLGAA

-398 LMILIGWYAGDAK
+398 LLGLIAWYAGDVK
-411 LVAGFVGALLAL
+411 LVGVFVGALVGLVGVLVLLAQ
-423 IVVLMGLARLALVAG
+423 LALVAG
-438 RGVQKISYGPVR
+438 RGVQRMSHGPLR

-479 LALVRSDLIDGWR
+479 LALVRSDLIAGWQ
-492 QQLPENAP
+492 QQLPPQAP

-512 DAVAAYL
+512 QAVAAYL
-519 AQHQLDASEIYPM
+519 SQHRLKASALYPM

-541 DTPIAD
+541 GTPIAE
-547 TLPPEMRDVGTL
+547 TLPEDARDSNTL

-568 DTLPAN
+568 ATLPAN
-574 NNVLDGTWHGSHSAP
+574 NVVLAGRWHGERSA
-589 SAAPVKGTPKVGNPL
+589 G
-604 SAKADAEL
+604 
-612 TPPVGV
+612 
-618 PARGAPPDTRPLGG
+618 
-632 LGAAPRLRSD
+632 SD

-655 KLNLVIGDTLG
+655 RLNLAVGDQLG
-666 FQIGDQTVA
+666 FQVGDQTLA
-675 ARISSIRSVKWDS
+675 ARITSLRSVKWDS
-688 MQPNFFVIFAPGP
+688 MQPNFFVIFAPGQ

-710 ASVYVPPDALGML
+710 ASVYVPPDAAGVL
-723 PGFVREF
+723 PGFVKAF
-730 PGVTVLALDK
+730 PGITVLALDK
-740 LIANIEAVFAQV
+740 LIANIEAVFAQI

-807 LALGLLAGL
+807 IALGLLAGL
-816 LASVCAEIAMALIAD
+816 LASACAEIAMALIAD
-831 RLFDLPARLHPW
+831 RLFDLPLRPHPW
-843 LWFALPTAGALLVGM
+843 LWLALPLAGALLVGM

>member
-1 MTFARLGL
+1 MTFIRLGL
-9 WLLRRERASGEWRV
+9 WLLQRERASGEWRV

-69 DVWPDHALQTSNA
+69 GDWPAPAVNTRALKTSSA
-82 LEFASMVAHGDAF
+82 LEFASMVSHGDAF
-95 QLATLRAVDAAYP
+95 QLASLRAVDAAYP
-108 LRGSVRLAERP
+108 LRGVVRIAGRP
-119 FDAGMPRPAL
+119 FEPGVPRAAQ
-129 PPPGAIYVEASLL
+129 PPPGEIYVEPSLL
-142 PLLSAGVG
+142 PLLSARVG
-150 DRVQIGEVQFT
+150 DSVQIGEARFR
-161 IAGVVV
+161 IAGIVA
-167 EEPGQLAGVFGLAPR
+167 EEPGQLGGVFGLAPR
-182 VFLRADEVERTRV
+182 VFLRADEVGRTRV
-195 LQPGSRLTY
+195 LQPGSRVSY
-204 LYQFAGEAE
+204 LYQFAGEPE
-213 PLAAFA
+213 SLKAFSA
-219 EALKPRLD
+219 ALKSRLD
-227 SAQRLMGSREGVET
+227 STQRLIGSREGVET

-278 HYDQAALLRCMGAT
+278 HYDQAALLRCFGAT
-292 TEQLRVLYATQ
+292 TVQLRTLYTVQ
-303 LLTLGLLGSLAGVA
+303 LLALGLLGSLLGVA

-332 DAVTRLPSLGI
+332 DAVTRLPSLGL
-343 APVGVAIVSGLLA
+343 APVGIAIASGLLA
-356 LAGASLPALMRLIRV
+356 LASASLPALMRLVRV

-379 DLPPLPAAAWISAT
+379 DLPPLPVAAWLSAAI
-393 VSGSA
+393 SGSA
-398 LMILIGWYAGDAK
+398 LLFLIAWYAGDAR
-411 LVAGFVGALLAL
+411 LVGVFVGALAVLVGVLAL
-423 IVVLMGLARLALVAG
+423 LARLALLAG
-438 RGVQKISYGPVR
+438 GSVQRMSHGPLR

-479 LALVRSDLIDGWR
+479 LALVRSDLVADWH
-492 QQLPENAP
+492 QQLPPQAP
-500 NHFLVNIAPHQQ
+500 NYFLVNIAPQQ
-512 DAVAAYL
+512 QAAVAAYL
-519 AQHQLDASEIYPM
+519 SQHRLKASALYPM

-541 DTPIAD
+541 GTPIAE
-547 TLPPEMRDVGTL
+547 TLPEDARDANAL

-568 DTLPAN
+568 ATLPAN
-574 NNVLDGTWHGSHSAP
+574 NAVLAGRWHGDRRA
-589 SAAPVKGTPKVGNPL
+589 AAPVKGMPKAGNPL
-604 SAKADAEL
+604 SAKADAEFA
-612 TPPVGV
+612 PPT
-618 PARGAPPDTRPLGG
+618 GAPL
-632 LGAAPRLRSD
+632 LRSD

-655 KLNLVIGDTLG
+655 RLNLAVGDQLG
-666 FQIGDQTVA
+666 FRIGDQTIA

-688 MQPNFFVIFAPGP
+688 MQPNFFVIFAPGQ

-710 ASVYVPPDALGML
+710 ASVYVPPDATGVL
-723 PGFVREF
+723 PGFVKAF
-730 PGVTVLALDK
+730 PGITVLALDK
-740 LIANIEAVFAQV
+740 LIANIEAVFAQI

-798 LAKGLWSEF
+798 LARSLWSEF

-816 LASVCAEIAMALIAD
+816 LASACAELAMALIAD
-831 RLFDLPARLHPW
+831 RLFDLPLRLHAW
-843 LWFALPTAGALLVGM
+843 LWLVLPLAGALLVGI

-872 MQSIRALG
+872 MQSIRELG

>member
-1 MTFARLGL
+1 MTFIRLGL
-9 WLLRRERASGEWRV
+9 WLLRRERTSGEWRV

-42 DRIKRA
+42 DRIKRV

-69 DVWPDHALQTSNA
+69 ATWPSHALRTSGA
-82 LEFASMVAHGDAF
+82 LEFASMVSRGDAF
-95 QLATLRAVDAAYP
+95 QLATLRAVDASYP
-108 LRGSVRLAERP
+108 LRGEVRIADRP
-119 FDAGMPRPAL
+119 FETGTPRPAQ
-129 PPPGAIYVEASLL
+129 PPPGAIHVDQELL
-142 PLLSAGVG
+142 ALLDARVG
-150 DRVQIGEVQFT
+150 DAVRIGEAEFR
-161 IAGVVV
+161 IAGVVT
-167 EEPGQLAGVFGLAPR
+167 EEPGQLGGVFGFAPR
-182 VFLRADEVERTRV
+182 VFLRADEVAQTSV

-204 LYQFAGEAE
+204 IYQFAGE
-213 PLAAFA
+213 PDQLAAFSA
-219 EALKPRLD
+219 ALKPALD
-227 SAQRLMGSREGVET
+227 STQRLIGSREGVET

-278 HYDQAALLRCMGAT
+278 HYDQAALLRCFGAT
-292 TEQLRVLYATQ
+292 TAQLRALYAAQ
-303 LLTLGLLGSLAGVA
+303 LLTLGLLGSILGVA
-317 IGALMQQALAGLILP
+317 IGALTQQALAGLILP
-332 DAVTRLPSLGI
+332 DAVTRLPSLGL
-343 APVGVAIVSGLLA
+343 APIGVAVASGLLA

-379 DLPPLPAAAWISAT
+379 DLPPLPAAAWIGAA

-398 LMILIGWYAGDAK
+398 LLSLIAWYAGDVK
-411 LVAGFVGALLAL
+411 LVGIFVGALAALVVVLAL
-423 IVVLMGLARLALVAG
+423 LARLALVAG
-438 RGVQKISYGPVR
+438 RGVQRISYGPLR

-492 QQLPENAP
+492 RQLPPRAP
-500 NHFLVNIAPHQQ
+500 NYFLVNIAPHQQ
-512 DAVAAYL
+512 DAVAEYL
-519 AQHQLDASEIYPM
+519 SQHRLQASELYPM

-541 DTPIAD
+541 GIPIAD
-547 TLPPEMRDVGTL
+547 TLPPEARDSNTL

-568 DTLPAN
+568 AVLPAN
-574 NNVLDGTWHGSHSAP
+574 NAVLAGRWHGDPRAAAP
-589 SAAPVKGTPKVGNPL
+589 VNDTPVGAPVKGTPVGTPL
-604 SAKADAEL
+604 
-612 TPPVGV
+612 
-618 PARGAPPDTRPLGG
+618 
-632 LGAAPRLRSD
+632 LRSD
-642 PSAEISVESGMAE
+642 PSTEISVESGMAE
-655 KLNLVIGDTLG
+655 RLNLAIGETLG
-666 FQIGDQTVA
+666 FQIGDQTLA
-675 ARISSIRSVKWDS
+675 ARITSIRSVKWDS
-688 MQPNFFVIFAPGP
+688 MQPNFFVIFAPGQ

-710 ASVYVPPDALGML
+710 ASVHIPPDAAGVL
-723 PGFVREF
+723 PGFIKTF
-730 PGVTVLALDK
+730 PGITVLALDK
-740 LIANIEAVFAQV
+740 LIANIEAVFAQI

-807 LALGLLAGL
+807 IALGVLAGL
-816 LASVCAEIAMALIAD
+816 LASICAEIAMALIAD
-831 RLFDLPARLHPW
+831 RLFDLPVRPHPW
-843 LWFALPTAGALLVGM
+843 LWLTLPVAGALLVGV